1 MSMIKNLKYVTSYNK
16 KDTRIVMLLEIIHSI
31 FIAAPSGILL
41 VIVWELFSSH
51 PNISRI
57 WTVVGIMFLMLLIQF
72 AVASK
77 AMVTSNIWVYGLS
90 HRLRINLGNRI
101 QKFSLGFF
109 KQRDPGEIASVILQD
124 VANFEGI
131 FGHSIS
137 NIASAGFGTFVLSL
151 FLFIYDWRL
160 ALCLLVAIPL
170 ILPFL
175 GFANYLLGRLGKKQ
189 IAARNQVG
197 AKFLEYVQGI
207 RHLKSYGLTGE
218 RHKTLENAFDDLR
231 KRSIRMEAL
240 PGPFLVTASIV
251 FEIGFLSM
259 ISLGLY
265 YLSAGS
271 ITIPVLI
278 TFLIMGYNLY
288 NPLKVLMVDY
298 LTIRYMNESLKRVIS
313 VLKEPTMETQ
323 ENLIPEKFNI
333 EFKGVSFGY
342 QEKLTVHNINFSIP
356 EKSMLALVGHSGS
369 GKTTIASL
377 IARFWD
383 VTQGSIEIGGIDIRS
398 INQEDFYKMIAE
410 VFQEVY
416 LFDDSI
422 YNNIKIGNPEAAKE
436 EIWEAAR
443 KAQVLCFVEEFPEG
457 MDTRVGEGGGK
468 LSGGQKQ
475 RISIARALLKNAPIV
490 LLDEATASL
499 DPENEIYIQQ
509 AIQELVKSKTVVV
522 IAHKLSTI
530 QKAQQI
536 LVLKEGKIEERGTH
550 QQLLTQNGTY
560 ARLWEIQQKSHGWK
574 VH

>member
-1 MSMIKNLKYVTSYNK
+1 MIKNLKYVTSYNR
-16 KDTRIVMLLEIIHSI
+16 KDTCKVMLLEIIHSI
-31 FIAAPSGILL
+31 FLVVPSGVLL
-41 VIVWELFSSH
+41 VIIWELFSVH

-57 WTVVGIMFLMLLIQF
+57 WTVVGIMFFMLIIQF
-72 AVASK
+72 IVASK
-77 AMVTSNIWVYGLS
+77 AMVTSNIWVYELS
-90 HRLRINLGNRI
+90 YRLRINLGNRI

-131 FGHSIS
+131 FGHSFG
-137 NIASAGFGTFVLSL
+137 NLTSAVFGTCVLSI

-160 ALCLLVAIPL
+160 ALCLLAVIPL
-170 ILPFL
+170 IIPFL
-175 GFANYLLGRLGKKQ
+175 GFANYLFKHLGEKQ
-189 IAARNQVG
+189 IFARNQVG

-207 RHLKSYGLTGE
+207 RHLKSYGITGE
-218 RHKTLENAFDDLR
+218 KNKTLENAFDDLR
-231 KRSIRMEAL
+231 KKSIRMEAL
-240 PGPFLVTASIV
+240 PGPFLVTTSIF

-259 ISLGLY
+259 IALGLY
-265 YLSAGS
+265 YLSVGS

-288 NPLKVLMVDY
+288 NPMKVIMVDY
-298 LTIRYMNESLKRVIS
+298 FTIRYMNESLKRVIG
-313 VLKEPTMETQ
+313 VLKEPTMESM
-323 ENLIPEKFNI
+323 ENLIPEKFSI
-333 EFKGVSFGY
+333 EFNEVNFKY
-342 QEKLTVHNINFSIP
+342 QDKLTVHNLNFLVP

-383 VTQGSIEIGGIDIRS
+383 VTEGSIKIGGIDIRS
-398 INQEDFYKMIAE
+398 INQKDFYKMIAE

-422 YNNIKIGNPEAAKE
+422 YNNIKIGNPEATQE

-443 KAQVLCFVEEFPEG
+443 KAQVLSFVEDFPEG
-457 MDTRVGEGGGK
+457 METRVGEGGGK

-475 RISIARALLKNAPIV
+475 RISIARALLKNAPII

-536 LVLKEGKIEERGTH
+536 LVLNDGEIAEKGNH
-550 QQLLTQNGTY
+550 QELLNKNGIY